1 MSSIN
6 DWQDAP
12 KIWGAMIE
20 NENCKTYFKYI
31 YSDGELD
38 LFSTCAENVQVQFE
52 GKRQVK
58 RHIKIYNLDLIIS
71 VGYRVKSQRGIVFI
85 RWAKST

>member
-6 DWQDAP
+6 DEWQDAP

-31 YSDGELD
+31 ILMENLTYSQHMRKTHKFNL
-38 LFSTCAENVQVQFE
+38 
-52 GKRQVK
+52 KVK
-58 RHIKIYNLDLIIS
+58 DKLNAILKFIILI
-71 VGYRVKSQRGIVFI
+71 
-85 RWAKST
+85 